1 MKRIFLMASFFSF
14 IAGLFS
20 PSASAADYKVAD
32 AYSVLCDMV
41 FSTKPDSIGDG
52 TVEVRLCAERN
63 PELWMADDKR
73 QKLWL
78 PLVLETS

>member
-1 MKRIFLMASFFSF
+1 
-14 IAGLFS
+14 
-20 PSASAADYKVAD
+20 
-32 AYSVLCDMV
+32 MV

-63 PELWMADDKR
+63 AELWMADDKR